1 MSPTTHSVNL
11 SKPEITNALLNKL
24 NAANLARLRTTSKAM
39 KTAIDS
45 RKNLRAKIT
54 KLGQRQEQIRTLL
67 GRHRNANF
75 NQIRMKH
82 KNFRLGKIVAKY
94 FQGYNLR
101 GKFPNFSEVAV
112 YKMPAGQLVNFPM
125 KSKPTHT
132 RIYNKLLFSRADYK
146 KAQNM
151 KRDKKTNLRK
161 NGNLI
166 YFRTAN
172 YRHGTFTFNKRRSQ
186 VRYIP
191 NSPEEGGGSRGYHYG
206 VKLSN
211 IFSKSNRRKIKAL

>member
-1 MSPTTHSVNL
+1 MPTTRSVNL

-54 KLGQRQEQIRTLL
+54 KLRPRQEQLRTLL
-67 GRHRNANF
+67 GRPQNRNF
-75 NQIRMKH
+75 RPIGMKH
-82 KNFRLGKIVAKY
+82 KNFRIGKITAKY
-94 FQGYNLR
+94 FQRYNARPNPNR
-101 GKFPNFSEVAV
+101 GWYPRHVEV
-112 YKMPAGQLVNFPM
+112 YKMPAGQNVNLPM
-125 KSKPTHT
+125 YGQIFHA
-132 RIYNKLLFSRADYK
+132 RDAYQE
-146 KAQNM
+146 AQRM
-151 KRDKKTNLRK
+151 KRNKKTNLRK

-172 YRHGTFTFNKRRSQ
+172 YRHGSWVFNKRRSE

-191 NSPEEGGGSRGYHYG
+191 NSPEEGGGRGYHYG